1 MSDAASDARVDPDVG
16 ASASTED
23 DVETSEAFK
32 VRPPT
37 LSLAPPRPASPGF
50 AHPPRAL
57 ASLLPRRLTR
67 GPPHRPRPHQT
78 LLVRPP
84 LRETIDLLR
93 QRLRR
98 RLRGAHPQT

>member
-37 LSLAPPRPASPGF
+37 LPLAPPPRV
-50 AHPPRAL
+50 PPVSRIRL
-57 ASLLPRRLTR
+57 APT
-67 GPPHRPRPHQT
+67 PPSSR
-78 LLVRPP
+78 
-84 LRETIDLLR
+84 DD
-93 QRLRR
+93 
-98 RLRGAHPQT
+98 